1 MKISDDQNL
10 TFRSVN
16 NRLLRLAKSRT
27 GRGAWGGGVE
37 QVDRGEDRGRNEQ
50 GDRRGR
56 SRKVEMNR
64 LRDQR

>member
-27 GRGAWGGGVE
+27 GRGAWGGGGLNRWIE
-37 QVDRGEDRGRNEQ
+37 GKIE
-50 GDRRGR
+50 
-56 SRKVEMNR
+56 VEMNR
-64 LRDQR
+64 WIGGEDL

>member
-27 GRGAWGGGVE
+27 GRGAWGGGGGWIE
-37 QVDRGEDRGRNEQ
+37 GKIE
-50 GDRRGR
+50 
-56 SRKVEMNR
+56 VEMNR
-64 LRDQR
+64 WIGGEDL